1 MLSSVYRDATER
13 AFDRRLNLYLR
24 TLIAEVATPDEPP
37 DRQFQS
43 LGEPLFELPLS
54 GWYWQ
59 ITRTDT
65 DKPEVRASRSL
76 WDKKLP
82 KLDERGAELSAAGI
96 RIAYVDGPEGQSL
109 RMVER
114 PVDLGADGKFLVG
127 VAGDASEIFDE
138 TRSFDYYLGGT
149 FTALGIVLLLTTI
162 FQVRFGLAPLKR
174 ISDSIADIRSGRAER
189 LEGEFPVEIAPL
201 ARETNA
207 LIDANRE
214 IVERA
219 RTHVGNLAHAIKTPL
234 SVIVNEASAHG
245 SDPFARKML
254 EQTDVMRDQV
264 AHHLERARIA
274 ARVSII
280 GTVTEVAP
288 AIEALQR
295 TMEKIHR
302 DRGIVIEV
310 QADPKAKFR
319 GERQDLE
326 EMAGNLV
333 DNACKWAS
341 SRVFIEVLV
350 GPAEPGLGPTLRL
363 IVDDDGRGLSA
374 AERAQVSRRGQR
386 LDESKPGSGL
396 GTFDRGR
403 SCRALRR
410 QPVARQ
416 RTNRRFA
423 GRIDATRDL
432 AGLNHVREVAIAKR
446 LLNAR
451 AVRVSGGGVSPSAQV
466 RKHHRAHGPDIDR
479 AAEGLSRAASA
490 ASAGAADAGVRT
502 RDRARPGCRRR
513 QPRAGTIAQGGAQ
526 PEGDAPPPARSE
538 DDVPLASRS
547 GDIARFLFRPIE
559 PFLVDGNAPI
569 RPGQIRR
576 TSLMPIWQWLVRD
589 GAPDQVREFEQA
601 LGRDAQG
608 RDGLPPEAPLRKLQA
623 AVADAIFQV
632 TSPSGGDN
640 QRTLSRIGAPNVIE
654 DLLPIGSVLQARDAL
669 DGVAAGCRCRCAI
682 SRIPRLNR
690 PSRR

>member
-1 MLSSVYRDATER
+1 MRRNSLATRLFFSATAWVVVILTITGFALSSVYRNATER

-65 DKPEVRASRSL
+65 EKPDVRASRSL
-76 WDKKLP
+76 WDRKLP
-82 KLDERGAELSAAGI
+82 KLDERGLDVTAAGI
-96 RIAYVDGPEGQSL
+96 RVAYVDGPEGQNL

-127 VAGDASEIFDE
+127 VAGDATEIFDE

-149 FTALGIVLLLTTI
+149 FTALGIVLLLTTV
-162 FQVRFGLAPLKR
+162 FQVRFGLAPLNR
-174 ISDSIADIRSGRAER
+174 ISQSIAAIRSGRAER

-234 SVIVNEASAHG
+234 SVIVNEATAHRA
-245 SDPFARKML
+245 DPFADKVL
-254 EQTDVMRDQV
+254 EQADVMRDQV

-274 ARVSII
+274 ARVTII
-280 GTVTEVAP
+280 GTVTEVAT
-288 AIEALQR
+288 AIEALRR

-302 DRGIVIEV
+302 DRGIAIEV
-310 QADPKAKFR
+310 QADPRARFR

-333 DNACKWAS
+333 DNACKWAA

-350 GPAEPGLGPTLRL
+350 EPPVKPGAAAMFRI
-363 IVDDDGRGLSA
+363 IVDDDGRGLSE

-396 GTFDRGR
+396 GLSIVT
-403 SCRALRR
+403 
-410 QPVARQ
+410 
-416 RTNRRFA
+416 
-423 GRIDATRDL
+423 DL
-432 AGLNHVREVAIAKR
+432 AALY
-446 LLNAR
+446 
-451 AVRVSGGGVSPSAQV
+451 GGS
-466 RKHHRAHGPDIDR
+466 
-479 AAEGLSRAASA
+479 L
-490 ASAGAADAGVRT
+490 T
-502 RDRARPGCRRR
+502 L
-513 QPRAGTIAQGGAQ
+513 GGA
-526 PEGDAPPPARSE
+526 
-538 DDVPLASRS
+538 
-547 GDIARFLFRPIE
+547 PI
-559 PFLVDGNAPI
+559 G
-569 RPGQIRR
+569 
-576 TSLMPIWQWLVRD
+576 
-589 GAPDQVREFEQA
+589 
-601 LGRDAQG
+601 
-608 RDGLPPEAPLRKLQA
+608 GLRAEL
-623 AVADAIFQV
+623 
-632 TSPSGGDN
+632 
-640 QRTLSRIGAPNVIE
+640 
-654 DLLPIGSVLQARDAL
+654 LLP
-669 DGVAAGCRCRCAI
+669 GVQ
-682 SRIPRLNR
+682 
-690 PSRR
+690 